1 MKLQIA
7 SDIHREFGHSPEVPD
22 IGADVLVLAGDIGY
36 ANDETIE
43 WLRDDLAG
51 RYEAILYVP
60 GNHEYYGRDLHEANR
75 HMEEMAMYGEYEWVN
90 NRAVQVGDRR
100 FVGTPLWANFCNEPL
115 SMFNA
120 GRAINDFHRI
130 RHGGGPVD
138 SCSHAG
144 PARRGR
150 GVSDR
155 DGQTRRYRYHALATD
170 PEGSPHGLS
179 DG

>member
-36 ANDETIE
+36 ADDVTVE

-75 HMEEMAMYGEYEWVN
+75 HMEEMAMYGEYEWMN

-100 FVGTPLWANFCNEPL
+100 FVGTPLWANFCHEPL

-130 RHGGGPVD
+130 RHGG
-138 SCSHAG
+138 SLMT
-144 PARRGR
+144 PAAMLDLHERGR

-155 DGQTRRYRYHALATD
+155 DGQARRYRHHALAAD
-170 PEGSPHGLS
+170 PESSPHGLS